1 MTKAEER
8 EVLQRICD
16 LIKSTGTDSY
26 ISMAFRGVPE
36 YAERNIAEDAAY
48 NPIDELASE
57 YNKSM
62 RRDAEMGSKLLNLEH
77 EKNCLEDKLKA
88 KDAEIE
94 KLGHLLDS
102 KTAECEKL
110 KDERDACAESEE
122 YLGGYI
128 DRAEKETAMLK
139 AELKQYIRG
148 DIIAEVRTDELH
160 RIVIERGI
168 YGEFMVGT
176 QEHITADSP
185 CKWEYMSNGWRWH
198 DLDYRKCESDAKE
211 TFASYVRLERED

>member
-8 EVLQRICD
+8 EVLQKICD

-94 KLGHLLDS
+94 KLGHLLES

-110 KDERDACAESEE
+110 KDERDAMADSLDDCATIEE
-122 YLGGYI
+122 ENTQEIMRLKALLFDYM
-128 DRAEKETAMLK
+128 EKEM
-139 AELKQYIRG
+139 
-148 DIIAEVRTDELH
+148 
-160 RIVIERGI
+160 
-168 YGEFMVGT
+168 
-176 QEHITADSP
+176 
-185 CKWEYMSNGWRWH
+185 N
-198 DLDYRKCESDAKE
+198 RK
-211 TFASYVRLERED
+211 